1 MRLRSAPV
9 ATERGPDDDPDARV
23 IAGGGARGGP
33 LDGRRSWTVSGRGQG
48 PAPPAHIG
56 DDDGGR
62 DHTTRLIEAL
72 ATVLGRRLDVIE
84 TRLDELSAP
93 AISGAPQGGAA
104 IGARLDRLDR
114 RLEELLSTAGRDTGA
129 GASAGGTDRA
139 LRQVLAR
146 LDSIESRLG
155 ADRAPEAATEGAL
168 ARVEARLDQLNRLL
182 LG

>member
-1 MRLRSAPV
+1 M
-9 ATERGPDDDPDARV
+9 ATDRGLDDDPDARV

-48 PAPPAHIG
+48 PAPPADI
-56 DDDGGR
+56 DDDGGGR

-72 ATVLGRRLDVIE
+72 ATVLGRRLEVIE
-84 TRLDELSAP
+84 TRLDELLAP
-93 AISGAPQGGAA
+93 GVSGAPENSAA

-114 RLEELLSTAGRDTGA
+114 RLEELVTAAGRDTGT
-129 GASAGGTDRA
+129 GASAGPTDRA

-146 LDSIESRLG
+146 LDTFESRLG
-155 ADRAPEAATEGAL
+155 ADRAPEAAAEGAL